1 MRSGRSAACGS
12 SDLSLEPMKE
22 ELRFTDLSMFDWVI
36 IGSQTETR
44 QPDGVVPAFAPPF
57 EWVARI
63 VAQAREAGCR
73 VYLKPNLL
81 GAVNPQI
88 PGMVLPQE
96 EP

>member
-1 MRSGRSAACGS
+1 
-12 SDLSLEPMKE
+12 MKAD
-22 ELRFTDLSMFDWVI
+22 LRFTDLSMFDWII

-44 QPDGVVPAFAPPF
+44 QPDEIVPAFAPPF

-63 VAQAREAGCR
+63 VAQGRKVGLQNLP
-73 VYLKPNLL
+73 LKPNLL
-81 GAVNPQI
+81 GLTSSQS